1 MRLVFSVR
9 SGPGR
14 SGSILR
20 SLTLGALAL
29 AVPWLAGCETGPGE
43 ARIALPAIGTAARQA
58 PAPSATAPVAVSSGP
73 QLQAFIDPAD
83 GPAIGAPGRAETTA
97 DGRYSINFTDASL
110 PEVVQT
116 ILGDLLGERFLLD
129 PRVQGRVTI
138 ASSSPLS
145 REALFAL
152 LETAARTNG
161 VSLTRRD
168 GIWIVAPIGDGAT
181 GLGRLMVAD
190 APGMGITAFP
200 LEHVSASA
208 IQSLLDGV
216 ATRPGMLRADPARNL
231 ILIQGSGPERRAMA
245 EMLDA
250 FDVDWLQGRATAL
263 LPIRNAAASD
273 VAQEILQILDA
284 GEGGHLAGAI
294 RVQPVERLNS
304 VLVVAASNALLDE
317 TRAWIQRLDVA
328 ASSNLVLD
336 SYPIENGE
344 AEVAATLLRESFGL
358 SGGTSS
364 RSSVAPGL
372 ETSTVASP
380 DAAPPRPAASGSAAL
395 AGAPELR
402 LIADPLNNTLL
413 VLASPAGHAMVSR
426 ALTMIDR
433 APTQVLLDAMIAEVS
448 LNDTLRYGVQ
458 WFFETNGIDGI
469 ADSGRGGFG
478 ESGFDPGGSFP
489 GFNFLLESQ
498 DNARLA
504 IDALSAVTDLRIISS
519 PSIVVL
525 NNRTA
530 TLNVGD
536 QVPIVTRSA
545 SSVIDPDSPI
555 VNSVEF
561 RDTGVILTVTPQVS
575 STGMVT
581 LEIEQEISSVANR
594 PGQAGT
600 GVAGNPT
607 ISQRSIVTTV
617 NARSGQT
624 VALGGLIDDTRD
636 DQQTGVPGLSRLPVV
651 GAAFRTQNIQ
661 SKRTELLIFITP
673 RIIYDDQ
680 DAAAAMLE
688 LRDRFSLMRPE
699 EEDSGG
705 E

>member
-1 MRLVFSVR
+1 MRF
-9 SGPGR
+9 
-14 SGSILR
+14 
-20 SLTLGALAL
+20 LTLCALTL
-29 AVPWLAGCETGPGE
+29 IGLSLAGCETAPE
-43 ARIALPAIGTAARQA
+43 PRVSLPRLGTVERPA
-58 PAPSATAPVAVSSGP
+58 PAERPEQSVTIRSEPE
-73 QLQAFIDPAD
+73 LQAYVDPAVQR
-83 GPAIGAPGRAETTA
+83 AIARRSGIETTP
-97 DGRYSINFTDASL
+97 DGRYSVNFTDASL
-110 PEVVQT
+110 AEVVQT
-116 ILGDLLGERFLLD
+116 VLGDLLGERFLLD

-152 LETAARTNG
+152 LEDAARVNG
-161 VSLTRRD
+161 ASLTQRD
-168 GIWIVAPIGDGAT
+168 GTWIVAPSGDAMT
-181 GLGRLMVAD
+181 GFGGLAASD
-190 APGMGITAFP
+190 APGRGLTAVP
-200 LEHVSASA
+200 LQHVSATSMQA
-208 IQSLLDGV
+208 LLDGV
-216 ATRPGMLRADPARNL
+216 APRPGMLRADALRNL
-231 ILIQGSGPERRAMA
+231 MLIQGSGPERRAMA
-245 EMLDA
+245 EMLAA
-250 FDVDWLQGRATAL
+250 FDVDWLQGQATAL
-263 LPIRNAAASD
+263 LPIRNATAS
-273 VAQEILQILDA
+273 AITEEITQVLDA
-284 GEGGHLAGAI
+284 GQGGQLAGAI
-294 RVQPVERLNS
+294 RIQPVERLNS

-317 TRAWIQRLDVA
+317 ARAWIQRLDVA

-336 SYPIENGE
+336 IYPIENGE
-344 AEVAATLLRESFGL
+344 AEVTAALLSELFGL
-358 SGGTSS
+358 GGGAAGA
-364 RSSVAPGL
+364 RSVAPGL
-372 ETSTVASP
+372 ETGTVASP
-380 DAAPPRPAASGSAAL
+380 QAEPRRPAATGTSPAMDGL
-395 AGAPELR
+395 DMR
-402 LIADPLNNTLL
+402 LIADPLNNTIL
-413 VLASPAGHAMVSR
+413 VLAPPAGHTMVAR

-433 APTQVLLDAMIAEVS
+433 PPSQVLLDAMIAEVS

-458 WFFETNGIDGI
+458 WFFETNGIEGI

-478 ESGFDPGGSFP
+478 ESSFDPGPAFP

-498 DNARLA
+498 GKARLA

-545 SSVIDPDSPI
+545 SSVIDPDAPI

-581 LEIEQEISSVANR
+581 LEIAQEISSVANR

-607 ISQRSIVTTV
+607 ISQRSIITTV
-617 NARSGQT
+617 TARSGQT

-636 DQQTGVPGLSRLPVV
+636 EQQTGVPGLARLPLV
-651 GAAFRTQNIQ
+651 GAAFRTENVQN
-661 SKRTELLIFITP
+661 KRTELLIFITP

-688 LRDRFSLMRPE
+688 LRDRFSLMKPE
-699 EEDSGG
+699 EG
-705 E
+705 EADDE